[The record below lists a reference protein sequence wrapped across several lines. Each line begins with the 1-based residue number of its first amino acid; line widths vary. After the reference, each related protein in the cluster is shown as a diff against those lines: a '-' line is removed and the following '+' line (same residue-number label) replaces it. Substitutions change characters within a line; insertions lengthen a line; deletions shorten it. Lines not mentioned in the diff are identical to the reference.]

1 MPLDRIKR
9 VRLQAEVEKSL
20 RGFIDE
26 NGLTEG
32 DKLPSER
39 ELVEQLGVGRSS
51 LRESLRALEALG
63 IVKVVAGKGI
73 FAGGG
78 ARSAAAH
85 ELFGRLV
92 GDKVTALEVLQV
104 RRQLDSLAA
113 ELAARNAN
121 SEEIRNMEVYL
132 TQIEELHEEKMDGGV
147 ADSEFHKSI
156 YAASGNALLPGI
168 GEIVLGMWIEH
179 LDRLHDSV
187 DLRGE
192 FARTTP
198 LHRPIFEAIRDH
210 DPRAAKRAVDGMFD
224 MTDEIVLAS
233 KRDMS

>member
-26 NGLTEG
+26 NGLTDG
-32 DKLPSER
+32 DRLPSER

-85 ELFGRLV
+85 EMFGRLV

-104 RRQLDSLAA
+104 RRRLDSLAA
-113 ELAARNAN
+113 ELAAANAEA
-121 SEEIRNMEVYL
+121 EEIRNIESYL
-132 TQIEELHEEKMDGGV
+132 IEIEELHEKKMDGGE
-147 ADSEFHKSI
+147 ADTEFHRSI
-156 YAASGNALLPGI
+156 YAASGNALLPRI
-168 GEIVLGMWIEH
+168 GEIILRMWIDH
-179 LDRLHDSV
+179 LDRLHDTV

-192 FARTTP
+192 FAQTTP

-210 DPRAAKRAVDGMFD
+210 DTRAAKRAVDGMFD
-224 MTDEIVLAS
+224 MTDEIVLSS
-233 KRDMS
+233 KREAR